1 MLRKIALSTS
11 LLSVCLG
18 AGAIAVG
25 SGARVPPWMIA
36 LSAGTLNLT
45 AGPTTPATFD
55 NASDQS
61 TTIPFELFGNKI
73 FLAVSVKGSEP
84 LSFILDTGNK
94 WAVINLARARSLGL
108 HLGGDIT
115 VAGEG
120 EKTGTGSFVEGERF
134 GVVGLK
140 SFSQPLFLAI
150 PLDDIAT
157 RLGHRIDGLLG
168 TDFIRQFVVDIDWI
182 GKRLTLRGKAAF
194 SYAGKGVSLPV
205 TFDARSHPLVKAT
218 VQLGPGREAPGIF
231 LVDIGSN
238 RALALNSPFV
248 KQEGIISSDRA
259 VLPLRAFGAGGSV
272 RGVTGRIDGLK
283 IGGWV
288 LKRPVAAFSQDEKG
302 ALAGTDKQG
311 SIGVEVL
318 RRFRVIFDF
327 ERDRI
332 ILEPNARFDDPFEHD
347 MSGVALEAIG
357 PSFETLRVVALD
369 DGSPAAALDM
379 KVGDVVTTIN
389 GRPASAIGLSE
400 IKRLF
405 STEGRY
411 EINLQRGEAL
421 IAVTLV
427 TTRRL

>member
-1 MLRKIALSTS
+1 M
-11 LLSVCLG
+11 
-18 AGAIAVG
+18 
-25 SGARVPPWMIA
+25 
-36 LSAGTLNLT
+36 
-45 AGPTTPATFD
+45 
-55 NASDQS
+55 
-61 TTIPFELFGNKI
+61 
-73 FLAVSVKGSEP
+73 
-84 LSFILDTGNK
+84 
-94 WAVINLARARSLGL
+94 
-108 HLGGDIT
+108 
-115 VAGEG
+115 
-120 EKTGTGSFVEGERF
+120 
-134 GVVGLK
+134 
-140 SFSQPLFLAI
+140 
-150 PLDDIAT
+150 
-157 RLGHRIDGLLG
+157 
-168 TDFIRQFVVDIDWI
+168 
-182 GKRLTLRGKAAF
+182 
-194 SYAGKGVSLPV
+194 SLPV

-218 VQLGPGREAPGIF
+218 VQLGPGRETPGIF

-248 KQEGIISSDRA
+248 KQEGIISNDRP

-302 ALAGTDKQG
+302 ALAEKDKQG

-347 MSGVALEAIG
+347 MSGVVLEAIG
-357 PSFETLRVVALD
+357 PSFETLRVAALD
-369 DGSPAAALDM
+369 EGSPAAALNM
-379 KVGDVVTTIN
+379 RVGDVVTTIN

-400 IKRLF
+400 IKRLL

-411 EINLQRGEAL
+411 EIDLRRGDVL